1 MKKFKKE
8 NLMEILM
15 KGEYSKSSFRRA
27 VEIAYMSDGVTK
39 YIKEK
44 NVCFEQ
50 GSGRIA
56 SIPIDIVED
65 IIGVELQLSRR
76 VA

>member
-1 MKKFKKE
+1 MKKFKKDLIE
-8 NLMEILM
+8 VLKE
-15 KGEYSKSSFRRA
+15 GDYSKSSFRRA
-27 VEIAYMSDGVTK
+27 AEIAYMSEGVTK

-50 GSGRIA
+50 GSGRVA